1 MLGHPHAWRAVF
13 CLSLAKFSLL
23 KQHGIQYLLPA
34 FSLLSTKPGDCDLYC
49 PVFLSIW
56 YLSSV
61 NSKIYLPAGIVSAP
75 GGITTSPS
83 FAFIFSTSS
92 CVKLTFFFK
101 SQYRGHIYQYF
112 LLCEDPYFIALSYEP
127 AWFSSICFFS
137 SSVKIIGC
145 LLTFQGHD
153 REYSLMFP
161 VVFFGNKTGSSEYNL
176 WKTGFGFDNFAPVMS
191 RSIVPLWNNVTPSPD
206 SSGADEALVL
216 LAKLNPV
223 TLILFFGADFGFGAS
238 FGVSSFSVSELNDG
252 ISAGAIGVP
261 SSLELPPPLSILSPS
276 LSPSSSSSSLP
287 NSIFS
292 ITSPSSSSSSLS
304 PSPSPSSC
312 SSSPFPLPFPLL
324 SPSPSSSSL
333 PNSIFSITSP
343 SSSPSSSGLT
353 IGVTFCSFS
362 TFCSILFGLALSL
375 PDSSTSPTLF
385 PSSSSSSSLP
395 LPSPSLP
402 KKRSSKSAS
411 SILCKSSG
419 LEKFSK
425 TNESST
431 GFVSAI
437 IVLSVRTDLSP
448 WTTNSF
454 TSLISGCSF
463 ELNDLLHNFVICS
476 PDTLVFGSDFL

>member
-1 MLGHPHAWRAVF
+1 M
-13 CLSLAKFSLL
+13 
-23 KQHGIQYLLPA
+23 QYLLPA

-112 LLCEDPYFIALSYEP
+112 LLWEEPYFIALSYEP
-127 AWFSSICFFS
+127 AWFSSICLFS

-161 VVFFGNKTGSSEYNL
+161 AVFFGNKTGSSEYNL

-223 TLILFFGADFGFGAS
+223 TLILFFGADFGFGAG

-261 SSLELPPPLSILSPS
+261 SSLSPSLELPPPLSILLLS

-292 ITSPSSSSSSLS
+292 ITSPSSSSPSPSSSSSPSPSSSSS
-304 PSPSPSSC
+304 PSPSPSSSC
-312 SSSPFPLPFPLL
+312 STSPLL
-324 SPSPSSSSL
+324 SSSSL
-333 PNSIFSITSP
+333 PNSIFSI
-343 SSSPSSSGLT
+343 SSSLGLT
-353 IGVTFCSFS
+353 TGVTFCSFS
-362 TFCSILFGLALSL
+362 IFCSILFEMPLSL
-375 PDSSTSPTLF
+375 PDSSTSSF
-385 PSSSSSSSLP
+385 PSPSPSLPLP

-463 ELNDLLHNFVICS
+463 ELNDFLHNFVISS